1 MSPNSSYKNYRVTL
15 AKASL
20 PILPY
25 IGTYLSDLTFIDDGN
40 PDYTKKNLINFQKRE
55 LVYSVISDIE
65 RCKQTSY
72 TFPRVEPIY
81 TLLVE
86 LPTCTD
92 KDLYQLSL
100 AYEPRAAP
108 SSPTLGEKLS
118 RGTSNKTLARALKK
132 KGTEKGKREN

>member
-1 MSPNSSYKNYRVTL
+1 M
-15 AKASL
+15 
-20 PILPY
+20 
-25 IGTYLSDLTFIDDGN
+25 SDLTFIDDGN

-65 RCKQTSY
+65 RCKQTAY

-100 AYEPRAAP
+100 AYEPRVAP

-132 KGTEKGKREN
+132 KGTLHGLKE